1 MPSEVNED
9 ELKQYFLTI
18 LTTLNPYMK
27 LTNPILNIEEVISN
41 HGTYYIFDLAT
52 KDDIEIL
59 KAMNN
64 TEWRGYRMRIE
75 KPANFYREYNASQG
89 KNVELK
95 ELKKQGQLHENDNK
109 LYMGGIPLNAKENEI
124 RDIVESFGQLKSF
137 NLVKDQNSE
146 EDLNRGF
153 CFFEYVDD
161 RTTDKAI
168 KGLHGREMGDKRL
181 KVQRANI
188 NLKSM
193 SIVQQLKANPVEM
206 IPRDFNK
213 SNFSEAVEVP
223 EINIQLNIPV
233 YSSVPSRV
241 IQMINMITPEDI
253 MDDSDYRE
261 IIEDIRNVSYLK
273 LNLLNLYFCNNR
285 NVIFLVL
292 F

>member
-1 MPSEVNED
+1 
-9 ELKQYFLTI
+9 
-18 LTTLNPYMK
+18 MK
-27 LTNPILNIEEVISN
+27 LSNPILNIEAVKSH

-75 KPANFYREYNASQG
+75 KPANFFREYNASQG
-89 KNVELK
+89 NNVELK
-95 ELKKQGQLHENDNK
+95 EVKKQGQLHESDNK
-109 LYMGGIPLNAKENEI
+109 LYMGGIPLNAKEHEI
-124 RDIVESFGQLKSF
+124 RGIVESFGQLKSF

-146 EDLNRGF
+146 DDLNRGF
-153 CFFEYVDD
+153 CFFEYVDE
-161 RTTDKAI
+161 RATDKAI

-206 IPRDFNK
+206 IPRDYNK
-213 SNFSEAVEVP
+213 SNFTDAVEVP
-223 EINIQLNIPV
+223 EVNIQLSMPI

-241 IQMINMITPEDI
+241 IQMINLITPEDI

-261 IIEDIRNVSYLK
+261 IIEDIRNVK
-273 LNLLNLYFCNNR
+273 LFNK
-285 NVIFLVL
+285 VINHYKIILCFLGM
-292 F
+292 